1 MLRSALVLVVG
12 ATAALLPA
20 ASSCGPNGAGA
31 VAGRWDVTVH
41 TRGGDRPSWF
51 EIVEREGQLSGQ
63 FVGVFGSAR
72 PIRTVSF
79 DAGRLVFALPPQYE
93 NRKTEMRFEGA
104 LANDRLTGTTT
115 DDRGGTLTWD
125 ARRAPSLKRKH
136 RPRWGTPVPL
146 FNGRDLEG
154 WMPRSQRRANG
165 WTVRDGCLYNARP
178 GNDLLSTRKVTDF
191 KLHAEYRYP
200 KESNSGIYL
209 RGRYELQIA
218 DDFGEK
224 ADSHGSGGIYG
235 FLKPKVNAIRPAG
248 EWQSCDVTLAGR
260 TVTVVLNGRKVMDRK
275 EIPGITG
282 GALESDEGA
291 PGPIFF
297 QGDHGPV
304 ELRNLIL
311 TPGVP

>member
-1 MLRSALVLVVG
+1 MLRFVLLALG
-12 ATAALLPA
+12 AAGAVLLPVV
-20 ASSCGPNGAGA
+20 SSCAPSAESA
-31 VAGRWDVTVH
+31 VAGRWDVTIH

-51 EIVEREGQLSGQ
+51 EIVEREGRLSGQ
-63 FVGVFGSAR
+63 FVGMFGSAR
-72 PIRTVSF
+72 PIRTAAF

-93 NRKTEMRFEGA
+93 DRKTEMRFEGT
-104 LANDRLTGTTT
+104 LEDDRLTGTTT

-136 RPRWGTPVPL
+136 RPHWGTPVAL

-154 WMPRSQRRANG
+154 WVPRSQRRANG
-165 WTVRDGCLYNARP
+165 WIVRDGCLYNARP
-178 GNDLLSTRKVTDF
+178 GNDLVSTRKLNDF
-191 KLHAEYRYP
+191 KLHVEYRYP

-218 DDFGEK
+218 DDFGGK

-235 FLKPKVNAIRPAG
+235 FLKPKVNAVRPAG
-248 EWQSCDVTLAGR
+248 EWQSCDVTLVGR
-260 TVTVVLNGRKVMDRK
+260 KVTVVLNGRKVLDRK

-304 ELRNLIL
+304 EFRNIIL
-311 TPGVP
+311 TPGEP